1 MLQLKVSVIIRIEEL
16 RLQMHKIASNRDL
29 TDSKVLNVSER
40 LDELINEFYSRKKCE
55 LKN

>member
-1 MLQLKVSVIIRIEEL
+1 
-16 RLQMHKIASNRDL
+16 MHKIASNRDL